1 MKKAILTIVCVI
13 AALLLCSC
21 QIHIDTDPW
30 PASPDYAEPTATP
43 LQSDAPFATVE
54 AAPATAEPL
63 PAEGTTLLQP
73 AEGTTLLQPVVTQE
87 PQQQEA
93 VEPGING

>member
-1 MKKAILTIVCVI
+1 MMKKAILTLVCVI

-30 PASPDYAEPTATP
+30 PASPDYTEPTVTP
-43 LQSDAPFATVE
+43 LPGDTPFATTE

-73 AEGTTLLQPVVTQE
+73 VVTQE
-87 PQQQEA
+87 PQPQEQEA